1 MFDPSMYRIRN
12 EMERMLEHGLVIPVE
27 KKSLP
32 TKNKTDKPDP
42 FKLYFKY
49 GSKILK
55 EFASH
60 LFQIPNFRTLN
71 KLIIIWKTLK

>member
-1 MFDPSMYRIRN
+1 MFDRDEYRIRN

-42 FKLYFKY
+42 FKLYFK
-49 GSKILK
+49 
-55 EFASH
+55 
-60 LFQIPNFRTLN
+60 
-71 KLIIIWKTLK
+71 

>member
-1 MFDPSMYRIRN
+1 MTQILILQNLSHQEFLESKIFQILKMFDRDEYRIRN

-42 FKLYFKY
+42 FKLYFK
-49 GSKILK
+49 
-55 EFASH
+55 
-60 LFQIPNFRTLN
+60 
-71 KLIIIWKTLK
+71 